1 MGSLSVLAPTLLF
14 QKVGNRGACRRVAR
28 LAHPVLGQNFNIE
41 LGTAFFGCGV
51 DQADQLGRMGHYGGL
66 LGSAE
71 AAIKVPKIYA
81 HGQRAVAFALHVF
94 ADFVFGGVQQA
105 IGVLAFNVEGE
116 CLFHGEILVR
126 RAAMWAAGKTVRPTS
141 GRWAMI
147 RPMQQTPREQH
158 ATPHK
163 DAIALLPE
171 FTRLGLDRITL
182 VNEGAQAHAAL
193 ATLRQARAWGFD
205 TESKPTFKVGEVS
218 DGPHVLQLSTPE
230 RAWVF
235 QLHDP
240 ECRAVAAE
248 LMALPGIAKAGF
260 GLGDDR
266 KRILHKLG
274 VEPVG
279 VLELNVVFRERGY
292 RKDMGV
298 KGAVAVLFGQR
309 FIKSKKAAT
318 SNWAA
323 PRLTESQLV
332 YAANDAYAAIRV
344 FNALGL

>member
-1 MGSLSVLAPTLLF
+1 MHAQHPT
-14 QKVGNRGACRRVAR
+14 
-28 LAHPVLGQNFNIE
+28 P
-41 LGTAFFGCGV
+41 
-51 DQADQLGRMGHYGGL
+51 D
-66 LGSAE
+66 
-71 AAIKVPKIYA
+71 
-81 HGQRAVAFALHVF
+81 
-94 ADFVFGGVQQA
+94 
-105 IGVLAFNVEGE
+105 
-116 CLFHGEILVR
+116 
-126 RAAMWAAGKTVRPTS
+126 
-141 GRWAMI
+141 
-147 RPMQQTPREQH
+147 
-158 ATPHK
+158 K
-163 DAIALLPE
+163 DAIALLPAFE
-171 FTRLGLDRITL
+171 RLGPERITL
-182 VNEGAQAHAAL
+182 VNTGAQAQDAL
-193 ATLRQARAWGFD
+193 VQLSKAKAWGFD

-230 RAWVF
+230 RAWVI

-240 ECRAVAAE
+240 QCLAVAAQ

-279 VLELNVVFRERGY
+279 VLELNNVFRERGY

-318 SNWAA
+318 SNWANLH
-323 PRLTESQLV
+323 LTEAQLI

-344 FNALGL
+344 YNALGLQHSS